1 MKKHSYLILTV
12 IVLALAPGAL
22 AAEAAGNAIFVP
34 VVSRTPGAL
43 GSEWRTDLVV
53 SNVSRLGIEVPYT
66 ITFHPN
72 DGSPARMMYG
82 QIPGRT
88 SYTFADVVSTGFGQA
103 VGAGTVTVTSSSAN
117 ARLTARARIYNVASV
132 NGEFGQHVPGVRV
145 GDLSREHH
153 IAAVTG
159 VDGNRAN
166 LGIANPW
173 NETNSFWISVF
184 KEQGDLLYSAGWVT
198 VAPRQVVQANDVFAW
213 LGVAPIANATFEI
226 TTARPAYVYASIV
239 RADSGDPIFVPA
251 VNPGAELTSGVI
263 PPQCGAPAPLH
274 VANNPA
280 EGWIVFLQDDTN
292 AASAAA
298 IFTEKYHFTVRTLY
312 EHAFRGFASYDV
324 SNTAIAGLRCEP
336 TVKLVQQNEAYQW
349 PGN

>member
-1 MKKHSYLILTV
+1 MKKLSYLILTV
-12 IVLALAPGAL
+12 MALAIAPDAL
-22 AAEAAGNAIFVP
+22 AAEAAGNAIFIP
-34 VVSRTPGAL
+34 VAARTPGAL

-72 DGSPARMMYG
+72 DGSPAQTMYG

-88 SYTFADVVSTGFGQA
+88 SYTFTDVVNSGFGKA
-103 VGAGTVTVTSSSAN
+103 VGAGTIMVASSSTS
-117 ARLTARARIYNVASV
+117 ARLTARARIYNVASA

-145 GDLSREHH
+145 GDLGREHH

-173 NETNSFWISVF
+173 NDTSSFWISVF
-184 KEQGDLLYSAGWVT
+184 KEQGDLLYSAGWFT
-198 VAPRQVVQANDVFAW
+198 VAPRQVLQINDVFAW

-226 TTARPAYVYASIV
+226 TTAHPAYVYASMV
-239 RADSGDPIFVPA
+239 RADSGDPIFVAA
-251 VNPGAELTSGVI
+251 VNPGTELTGGVV
-263 PPQCGAPAPLH
+263 PPQCTAPAPLH
-274 VANNPA
+274 LANNPA
-280 EGWIVFLQDDTN
+280 EGWIVFLQDGTN

-298 IFTEKYHFTVRTLY
+298 IFSEKYHFTVRTLY
-312 EHAFRGFASYDV
+312 EHAFRGFSSYDV
-324 SNTAIAGLRCEP
+324 SNSAIAGLRCEP